1 MVAGFRRSA
10 SQRMTAMS
18 NQLTTLFL
26 LMIMILSCAVNCQND
41 YHSYF
46 DNFYSGISKMGIANI
61 AIQLSQLDT
70 SSNSNNRTILFSKS
84 YVHENYRSNSQI
96 GVDSIYMTGPTMSQ
110 LFTKLIS
117 LKLIPKEKRG
127 ISMNEILKSLQ
138 SKVQLSDSIL
148 GDYVSWSR
156 MFPMVDSNSHVTIE
170 SIIQGKSGFDY
181 RTPEDLYQTN
191 NPQSSSTS
199 LLELIENN
207 ILGKLAPRVRQ
218 ANRFESRMDIDGTAL
233 LGYLLSKMNS
243 NMGMDEIFKSQWSSS
258 LKSTF
263 PIFSSDMKD
272 NSKFVKATKEKD
284 FLVEDTSFP
293 YFTIFPVTS
302 SVFTSAEDLNT
313 VGALVMSQYSEKE
326 WIDYNLMNYMR
337 HNVQTYYYQM
347 SKQGNYMTAII
358 LFPKSNLVLSM
369 TGLSVSLN
377 QVTQLVQDFAYRM
390 LPNVNC
396 SQFLNMTLS
405 SDKTSCVYTTPLV
418 NLEPFFR
425 KSYFME
431 NKNKYAGCYM
441 NTEYSHSTF
450 RKYFSMKEMI
460 CIDSSNDHSQM
471 LTGRFYNY
479 DTNNPN
485 SQSRVFS
492 EEFILLQDLDF
503 DSFRMGH
510 KLLSDN
516 MAQFDNYVS
525 NVTWTFKSDSTN
537 RFMYLIGP
545 YDTQRYERFE
555 DGISMFLIYLCFGAP
570 FVVGFVLPFV
580 QLFFLVF
587 EVRDRVKN
595 GYSNLANVDLSH
607 IMLSG
612 GDYHS
617 ESDESDRELDDHG
630 VENSL
635 RRYSFRVSEDQ
646 EKNKKKKKKKKNA
659 SLNTKMATGKKWSII
674 VSVFSFNLVSMFF
687 FAALKGLNII
697 LIFGIW
703 QQWYALLVV
712 PLVTICLTALCTICS
727 VILLI
732 VRIKIRTVS
741 GWVFSILYL
750 LYILLDIAFIV
761 ILMKINWFGFWN
773 IM

>member
-1 MVAGFRRSA
+1 
-10 SQRMTAMS
+10 
-18 NQLTTLFL
+18 
-26 LMIMILSCAVNCQND
+26 
-41 YHSYF
+41 
-46 DNFYSGISKMGIANI
+46 MGIANI
-61 AIQLSQLDT
+61 AIQLSQIDP
-70 SSNSNNRTILFSKS
+70 SSSNNRTILFSKS
-84 YVHENYRSNSQI
+84 YVHENFRLNSQI
-96 GVDSIYMTGPTMSQ
+96 GVDSIYMAGPTMSQ

-127 ISMNEILKSLQ
+127 TSVNELLKSLQ

-156 MFPMVDSNSHVTIE
+156 MFPIVDSNSHVTIE

-181 RTPEDLYQTN
+181 RTPEDLYQTS
-191 NPQSSSTS
+191 NPQSSSTP
-199 LLELIENN
+199 LLDVIENN
-207 ILGKLAPRVRQ
+207 ILRKLAPRVRQ
-218 ANRFESRMDIDGTAL
+218 TNRLESRIDIDAHAL

-243 NMGMDEIFKSQWSSS
+243 NIRMDEIFKTQFSNMF
-258 LKSTF
+258 KSTF
-263 PIFSSDMKD
+263 PLFSSDMKD
-272 NSKFVKATKEKD
+272 NSKFVKATKEND
-284 FLVEDTSFP
+284 FLVEDIVFP

-313 VGALVMSQYSEKE
+313 IGSLIMSQYSEKE
-326 WIDYNLMNYMR
+326 WVEYNLMNFMR
-337 HNVQTYYYQM
+337 HNDQPYYYQM

-358 LFPKSNLVLSM
+358 LFPKSNFVLSL

-377 QVTQLVQDFAYRM
+377 QVTQLVQDFAYHM
-390 LPNVNC
+390 LPNVKC

-405 SDKTSCVYTTPLV
+405 SDNRSCTYTTPLS
-418 NLEPFFR
+418 NLEPLYK

-431 NKNKYAGCYM
+431 NKNKYTGCYI

-460 CIDSSNDHSQM
+460 CIASSNDGEDSQI
-471 LTGRFYNY
+471 LTGKFYNY
-479 DTNNPN
+479 DANNPN
-485 SQSRVFS
+485 SQARVFS
-492 EEFILLQDLDF
+492 EEFIFVQDF
-503 DSFRMGH
+503 DFDTFRMGH
-510 KLLSDN
+510 KVPSD
-516 MAQFDNYVS
+516 AHLVQFDNYVS
-525 NVTWTFKSDSTN
+525 NVTWTFKLDSN

-545 YDTQRYERFE
+545 YDTQCYERFE
-555 DGISMFLIYLCFGAP
+555 DGISTFLIYLCFGGP
-570 FVVGFVLPFV
+570 FVAGFVLPFV

-607 IMLSG
+607 LMLSG

-617 ESDESDRELDDHG
+617 ESDESDRELDDNG

-635 RRYSFRVSEDQ
+635 RRYSFRVSEDK
-646 EKNKKKKKKKKNA
+646 EKKKKKKKSS

-674 VSVFSFNLVSMFF
+674 LSVFSFNLVSMFL

-712 PLVTICLTALCTICS
+712 PLVTICLTVLCAICS
-727 VILLI
+727 IILII
-732 VRIKIRTVS
+732 VRIKISTVS
-741 GWVFSILYL
+741 GWVFSILYM

-761 ILMKINWFGFWN
+761 VLMKINWFGFWN
-773 IM
+773 TM